1 MGQSR
6 LLSVARM
13 SPLLLLLPPCLSVAL
28 PPRVVKT
35 QHGRFLL
42 GEDGKL
48 LPYDEALQALQ
59 DQLGELS
66 ELPNT
71 VNEQAEGLVTSFNE
85 GVSSIGESISET
97 VNQLGES
104 PSAVNEQAEGLLSSF
119 NEGVSGISDS
129 LSETVN
135 QLTES
140 IGGERLS
147 EAKEKTEEWKE
158 TLNKGAT
165 WISNTLG

>member
-48 LPYDEALQALQ
+48 LPYDEDLQALQ
-59 DQLGELS
+59 EQLGELGKLPGELSDQLGELS

-85 GVSSIGESISET
+85 GMSSIG
-97 VNQLGES
+97 
-104 PSAVNEQAEGLLSSF
+104 
-119 NEGVSGISDS
+119 DS

>member
-1 MGQSR
+1 MTITVQE
-6 LLSVARM
+6 
-13 SPLLLLLPPCLSVAL
+13 
-28 PPRVVKT
+28 
-35 QHGRFLL
+35 QL
-42 GEDGKL
+42 GELGKL
-48 LPYDEALQALQ
+48 PGELS

-97 VNQLGES
+97 VNQLGEL

>member
-59 DQLGELS
+59 EQLGELGKLPGELSDQLGELS

-97 VNQLGES
+97 VNQL
-104 PSAVNEQAEGLLSSF
+104 
-119 NEGVSGISDS
+119 
-129 LSETVN
+129 
-135 QLTES
+135 TES